1 MSATALVRPSTNQSE
16 GGAIAAETC
25 ITTHP
30 LGRIAGIE
38 KAAEMSLDNM
48 YRSLAGGER
57 FTQEVRAYLMELPSE
72 DRLIA
77 EAVYSRHA
85 VEFTVS

>member
-1 MSATALVRPSTNQSE
+1 MTNRSE
-16 GGAIAAETC
+16 GGVIAAATC
-25 ITTHP
+25 IATHP

-57 FTQEVRAYLMELPSE
+57 FTQEVRAYLMELPSG

-85 VEFTVS
+85 VEFAA